1 MTFIRSRALLALSVI
16 AALTLGA
23 CSSANNEADDEKE
36 DSLVVYSGRDLE
48 LVEPLIKLFETKS
61 GIKVEIRDA
70 GSTELAAQLLEEG
83 ANTPA
88 QVFLSQESGALGVL
102 AEADLLAK
110 LPDSITDAVPA
121 EYTSHNDTWVGL
133 TGRARV
139 IAYDS
144 ETLDAADVP
153 DDVFELL
160 EPKWKGKFAIAP
172 TNASFQAFVTA
183 LRVSEGEEAA
193 EEWLKGLVAN
203 DAQVFEKNGAILD
216 AVNTGEVELGL
227 INHYYWARF
236 DGDPTTQ
243 RAKIAFGKPG
253 SVSALVNVTGAGI
266 LTGAKDSTAAKEFVE
281 FLISEEAQTYFLE
294 ETAEYP
300 LALEGQSPTGVP
312 ALADLGGPDID
323 LAKLAS
329 LEATVALLTKVGL
342 V

>member
-1 MTFIRSRALLALSVI
+1 MSLIRRHALLALPLT
-16 AALTLGA
+16 AALALGA
-23 CSSANNEADDEKE
+23 CSSANNDDTTDE
-36 DSLVVYSGRDLE
+36 DTLVVYSGRDLE
-48 LVEPLIKLFETKS
+48 LVSPLIKKFETSS
-61 GIKVEIRDA
+61 GIKVEVRDG

-83 ANTPA
+83 ANTSA

-102 AEADLLAK
+102 AEADLLAP
-110 LPDSITDAVPA
+110 LPDEITEVVP
-121 EYTSHNDTWVGL
+121 EQYTSHDDSWVGL

-144 ETLDAADVP
+144 EKLKANEVP

-160 EPKWKGKFAIAP
+160 DPKWKGKVAIAP

-183 LRVSEGEEAA
+183 LRVAEGEDRA
-193 EEWLKGLVAN
+193 EEWLKGLIAN
-203 DAQVFEKNGAILD
+203 DAQIFEKNGAILD
-216 AVNTGEVELGL
+216 AVNAGEVELGL

-266 LTGAKDSTAAKEFVE
+266 LAGAKDSTAAKKFVE
-281 FLISEEAQTYFLE
+281 FLVSEDAQTYFLE

-300 LALEGQSPTGVP
+300 LALEGQTPAGVP
-312 ALADLGGPDID
+312 PLAELGGPDID

-342 V
+342 I